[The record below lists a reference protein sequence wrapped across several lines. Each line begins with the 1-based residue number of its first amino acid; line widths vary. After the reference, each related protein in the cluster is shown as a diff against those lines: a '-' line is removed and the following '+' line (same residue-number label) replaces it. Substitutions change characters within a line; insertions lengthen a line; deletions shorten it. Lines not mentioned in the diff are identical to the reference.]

1 MAARS
6 KKLQWNQADTSTLEG
21 KSLINKTLHVEAVIR
36 SSSASKVVRNQYR
49 STHMNTIRKYFWVA
63 LVSLAL
69 LAVGCS
75 RSGFGGRS
83 DSQIQADAQKKVNAD
98 SNVGSKVVID
108 ANNGVVTLSGNVASD
123 MERNAAANDAAQ
135 VDGVNKVVNNL
146 QVAPAAAFNSQ
157 AQPVASNTEPQ
168 AMEQPRTSAARP
180 RRRPSPSSGY
190 NRGSDSGLR
199 TTVPSTNDTSANNS
213 NGSGNTSSNST
224 AGNYDSNQSTPAA
237 PSKVT
242 IPAGTGLTIRLNEEL
257 NSEKAQV
264 GDVFH
269 GSISTPVTID
279 NETVIPT
286 SADVEGRVVEV
297 KSAGRFAG
305 QSVLTI
311 ELTRLLMNGKSYNL
325 QTDRWSKSG
334 SGRGKS
340 TAAKVGGGAAVGA
353 ILGGIFG
360 GGKGAAIGAAAG
372 AGAGTGV
379 SAINK
384 GQQIVLKPETVLNF
398 QMENSITVTPGA
410 SRQSM

>member
-1 MAARS
+1 M
-6 KKLQWNQADTSTLEG
+6 
-21 KSLINKTLHVEAVIR
+21 
-36 SSSASKVVRNQYR
+36 
-49 STHMNTIRKYFWVA
+49 
-63 LVSLAL
+63 
-69 LAVGCS
+69 
-75 RSGFGGRS
+75 
-83 DSQIQADAQKKVNAD
+83 
-98 SNVGSKVVID
+98 
-108 ANNGVVTLSGNVASD
+108 
-123 MERNAAANDAAQ
+123 
-135 VDGVNKVVNNL
+135 
-146 QVAPAAAFNSQ
+146 P
-157 AQPVASNTEPQ
+157 
-168 AMEQPRTSAARP
+168 
-180 RRRPSPSSGY
+180 
-190 NRGSDSGLR
+190 
-199 TTVPSTNDTSANNS
+199 NDTTSGS
-213 NGSGNTSSNST
+213 SYGSGNTNST
-224 AGNYDSNQSTPAA
+224 ANNNEPSTPAPVVPA
-237 PSKVT
+237 KIT

-257 NSEKAQV
+257 SSEKAQV

-269 GSISTPVTID
+269 GSISAPVTID

-340 TAAKVGGGAAVGA
+340 TAAKVGGGAAAGA

-384 GQQIVLKPETVLNF
+384 GQQIVLKPETQLNF
-398 QMENSITVTPGA
+398 QMENSITVAPGT
-410 SRQSM
+410 SRQSMGER